1 MAKSIFVPNDALL
14 SHNNNLAQKRR
25 LTDEADH
32 QALCDDIENRYK
44 VYISRLSDNDI
55 AAGNLD
61 PAVAA
66 VGEYLDYA
74 KEVEKEYS
82 RFNWRSDF
90 AGSILPEF
98 IYRLLGQYL
107 TAHQLVPLFST
118 RDSVVEVSLSGN
130 AGGGWNVRRK
140 NQDLCIGLR
149 HEQVLK
155 NGIEEKFVVPLIAV
169 EVKTNIDINKLNGLD
184 FSAERLKRTFPSS
197 NYFLVTETIDFSLDQ
212 NYASGSIDEIYVL
225 RKQVRSQ
232 ARRKKDSLKADVF
245 VRLIDDVSRIVK
257 KSSSALGHVYDRLP
271 AGRLINV
278 Q

>member
-1 MAKSIFVPNDALL
+1 MAQSLFFPNEALL
-14 SHNNNLAQKRR
+14 SHKNNLNQKRR
-25 LTDEADH
+25 LTDDKDH
-32 QALCDDIENRYK
+32 QALCDNIEERYQAYVSCLLDK
-44 VYISRLSDNDI
+44 DI
-55 AAGNLD
+55 AAGNLA

-66 VGEYLDYA
+66 VGEYLNYA
-74 KEVEKEYS
+74 KWVEKEYS
-82 RFNWRSDF
+82 RFNWRSDY
-90 AGSILPEF
+90 AGSVLPEF
-98 IYRLLGQYL
+98 IYRVLGQYL
-107 TAHQLVPLFST
+107 AGQQLAPLFST

-155 NGIEEKFVVPLIAV
+155 NGVEETFVVPLIAI

-184 FSAERLKRTFPSS
+184 FSAERLKRTFPSAY
-197 NYFLVTETIDFSLDQ
+197 YFLVTETIDFSLDQ

-232 ARRKKDSLKADVF
+232 ARRNKDDLKTDVF
-245 VRLIDDVSRIVK
+245 VRLVADVSEIVK
-257 KSSSALGHVYDRLP
+257 KSSAALGHVYDRLP
-271 AGRLINV
+271 TGRLIHV